1 MCKILNLRDTIISLN
16 QGDECCERVWN
27 GFRKRERESF
37 FSRAK
42 FHHVG
47 GAGVGF
53 IIAFGPFQPMNKHI
67 HPSGWRYHS
76 FCSTPATLISMPR
89 LCEYECPFGQSHWI
103 SMNTPNNIHM
113 MSLCLLRKIWFMC
126 RQTRNVLLF
135 RHIHF
140 GLAHTHTHTHVLF
153 ISLKRINAQ
162 SIQYVLHEL
171 INLLVLPPVEFGI
184 YAVEFFA
191 LDSFRVANKLLPI
204 RFRSA
209 IRFNVC
215 CFALL
220 EIQLVDS

>member
-1 MCKILNLRDTIISLN
+1 MIYVQTDT
-16 QGDECCERVWN
+16 ERLVIQAHP
-27 GFRKRERESF
+27 FR
-37 FSRAK
+37 SR
-42 FHHVG
+42 
-47 GAGVGF
+47 
-53 IIAFGPFQPMNKHI
+53 
-67 HPSGWRYHS
+67 S
-76 FCSTPATLISMPR
+76 
-89 LCEYECPFGQSHWI
+89 
-103 SMNTPNNIHM
+103 
-113 MSLCLLRKIWFMC
+113 
-126 RQTRNVLLF
+126 
-135 RHIHF
+135 
-140 GLAHTHTHTHVLF
+140 HTHTHVLF